1 MSASGNVHSVSEE
14 VYSTQ
19 ISILDGTHF
28 STSTRNAHHKA
39 AYRIFSRRIASVEMV
54 TNPLT
59 RKKER
64 RVIVN
69 SISGHKVILLK
80 KSEVRSCINFYI
92 TKCKGLGAR
101 KVYYSMSKKFCG
113 ISEREIQHHINRN
126 AKHQRLH
133 PAFTNK
139 APLNPVESSGVF
151 NHVQIDLVSMER
163 FPCVVN
169 DNTYKYILVI
179 LDVFSRYIFL
189 RPLTSKR
196 AEEVASKLVELF
208 SDTGPPKRLQC
219 DQRNEFRGVVNKV
232 TKALKV
238 QVIRSRPY
246 HPQSQGKVREYI

>member
-1 MSASGNVHSVSEE
+1 
-14 VYSTQ
+14 
-19 ISILDGTHF
+19 
-28 STSTRNAHHKA
+28 
-39 AYRIFSRRIASVEMV
+39 MV

-69 SISGHKVILLK
+69 SISEHKVILLK

-169 DNTYKYILVI
+169 DKSYPGNTRCVQSLHFFASF
-179 LDVFSRYIFL
+179 DEQESRGGCFEACGAI
-189 RPLTSKR
+189 
-196 AEEVASKLVELF
+196 
-208 SDTGPPKRLQC
+208 
-219 DQRNEFRGVVNKV
+219 
-232 TKALKV
+232 
-238 QVIRSRPY
+238 
-246 HPQSQGKVREYI
+246 